1 MNFKD
6 YRLDERIIEA
16 LDKLG
21 YNEATEVQKSVLPAL
36 LEKQDLIVQAKTG
49 SGKTAAFA
57 IPLIEQIDWAENKPQ
72 VLVLTP
78 TRELALQIKEDFDNI
93 GTYKKIKTLAVFGKQ
108 PYKFQI
114 HDLKQKTHVVVGTPG
129 RVLDHLERET
139 MDVSKLQ
146 YLILDEA
153 DEMLNMGF
161 IETVQEI
168 LQRLPKHHTT
178 CLFSATMPEAIVAL
192 ARQFTK
198 DAKQITIKEDA
209 VVNEMIDAVAYEVKE
224 HEKKEFLLK
233 LLLTEM
239 PTSAIIFCKT
249 QEHVNEVCDYLY
261 EQDLSVDKIHGG
273 MLQEDR
279 LDNMYDFRLG
289 NIQFLVATDV
299 AARGIDVEN
308 MTHVINYDLPE
319 EAERYIHR
327 IGRTA
332 RIGKAGKAISFLS
345 QYDDNRK
352 AMIEEYIH
360 TSFQILDAGAI
371 TNCAIKKEKIHELK
385 DKMIQKEK
393 KNKEIQKDILR
404 LYLNGGKKK
413 KIRPG
418 DIVGAICEIPGVC
431 ADDIG
436 IIQVQEM
443 GSYVD
448 ILNNKGKLVLEAL
461 RKTTI
466 KGKVLKVQ
474 ISKK

>member
-161 IETVQEI
+161 IETVQDI
-168 LQRLPKHHTT
+168 LQRLPKNHTT

-192 ARQFTK
+192 ARKFTK
-198 DAKQITIKEDA
+198 DAKQITIKEEA

-289 NIQFLVATDV
+289 KIQFLVATDV

-332 RIGKAGKAISFLS
+332 RIGNAGKAISFLS

-352 AMIEEYIH
+352 MMIEEYIH
-360 TSFQILDAGAI
+360 ANFQILDARAI
-371 TNCAIKKEKIHELK
+371 TNCEIKKEKIRELK

-418 DIVGAICEIPGVC
+418 DIVGAICEIPNVC

-448 ILNNKGKLVLEAL
+448 ILNNKGKLVLETL